1 LAAKYVN
8 HCKSLHLWQNDAK
21 QKSSCHFRVRLITDF
36 FGYGARSSCHV
47 WTNRYTEN
55 AADETMQF
63 VQSYGITISITIWL

>member
-1 LAAKYVN
+1 MQNESQAAISESVW
-8 HCKSLHLWQNDAK
+8 SR
-21 QKSSCHFRVRLITDF
+21 FF

-63 VQSYGITISITIWL
+63 VQSYGITISITIWLW